1 MPKRSLTDASVKRIK
16 PPSAGQVDYFD
27 RGYPGMALRV
37 SYGGGKSF
45 VYFYRVGGRLRRMTL
60 GPFPAMSLAAARDAW
75 RAAREEAQVGRDPA
89 KSRKRGAPAMD
100 FESVARDWLKR
111 DRPRKHPRKDRSTR
125 ELERVLERELIPAWG
140 HRSIADIAKRDVLE
154 LIDGIADRGSV
165 IMARRVQSMVHRLF
179 FWSVARGIIQ
189 VNPAAALPKP
199 GHEVQRDRVLSDAE
213 LLAVWNAAV
222 TLSWPYG
229 DAIRLLIL
237 SGARRD
243 EIGQLRWCEIE
254 PDNRQIKLEGKRT
267 KSGEAHL
274 IPLSTPAL
282 AIIEN
287 ICPVA
292 DCEFVFTMNGK
303 RAVTGWSTAKD
314 KLDGACQ
321 FSSPWRLH
329 DLRRTV
335 ATGLQRLG
343 VNLQVIE
350 AVLGHVSGSRSGV
363 VRTYQRHSFDAEK
376 AAALEAWGAHVMSLL
391 TPRAP
396 AKVLPMRGSR

>member
-1 MPKRSLTDASVKRIK
+1 
-16 PPSAGQVDYFD
+16 
-27 RGYPGMALRV
+27 
-37 SYGGGKSF
+37 
-45 VYFYRVGGRLRRMTL
+45 
-60 GPFPAMSLAAARDAW
+60 
-75 RAAREEAQVGRDPA
+75 
-89 KSRKRGAPAMD
+89 MD
-100 FESVARDWLKR
+100 FESVARDWIKR
-111 DRPRKHPRKDRSTR
+111 DRPRKHPRKDRTTR

-199 GHEVQRDRVLSDAE
+199 GHEVQRDRVLSDVE

-222 TLSWPYG
+222 MLGWPYG

-243 EIGQLRWCEIE
+243 EIGQLRWGEIE
-254 PDNRQIKLEGKRT
+254 PDSRQIKLEGKRT
-267 KSGEAHL
+267 KSGEPHL
-274 IPLSTPAL
+274 IQLSTPAL
-282 AIIEN
+282 TIIEN
-287 ICPVA
+287 ISPIA

-314 KLDGACQ
+314 KLDGVSQ
-321 FSSPWRLH
+321 FSSPWRFH

-376 AAALEAWGAHVMSLL
+376 AAALEAWGAHVMSLVEG
-391 TPRAP
+391 REP
-396 AKVLPMRGSR
+396 AKVLPMREEA